1 MEELNNNPEQ
11 QEQQLEQQEQ
21 QPEVLEQQEPA
32 VKYVMLAVSNK
43 KKRKLVEDAGS
54 LASGDSVDGIAVVT
68 PEASFVITLHDGV
81 FPFGDGPS
89 DMAEN
94 DITIGGGYLDGQ
106 ERTDWLI
113 DWFHLEA
120 GTACVEAKNAGGW
133 LPSVGEME
141 IIFSHLEEINALLEA
156 AGGDILSG
164 EYWTSQLYSADYP
177 WHMDTQKGFRMWR
190 GKPSALK
197 VRAISGID
205 GYQQ

>member
-1 MEELNNNPEQ
+1 MEEMNINPEEQ
-11 QEQQLEQQEQ
+11 QEQQAAERI
-21 QPEVLEQQEPA
+21 
-32 VKYVMLAVSNK
+32 MLAVSNK
-43 KKRKLVEDAGS
+43 KKKKLVADAGS

-68 PEASFVITLHDGV
+68 PDASFLIALRDGV
-81 FPFGDGPS
+81 FPFGDGPA

-94 DITIGGGYLDGQ
+94 DFTIGGGYLDGQ

-113 DWFHLEA
+113 EWFHLTA

-133 LPSVGEME
+133 LPSVGEMG
-141 IIFSHLEEINALLEA
+141 IVKRNLEEINALLEA
-156 AGGDILSG
+156 AGGEVLSG
-164 EYWTSQLYSADYP
+164 QYWTSQLYSADYP

-205 GYQQ
+205 GYEE